1 MNEKEKLEYTKAFID
16 KLANGINPIDNSI
29 IPENDLFNNVR
40 ISRCM
45 HYISSLL
52 DKAIK
57 NCDTENIST
66 NKKSN
71 SNKPI
76 FFAVDD
82 LKTFVFSAVPV
93 PVNYLTKQLNNI
105 LKSKDM
111 IRLHQRNIKDYMLKL
126 GYLELQENQYGVST
140 ARPSQRGI
148 ELGLGLTTIEN
159 SRGDSIAITYNTNAQ
174 RFILENINKIAELR
188 NTGNYN
194 IYSETVSNRGK
205 AWTAEQEQI
214 MIDSFNKG
222 ISLKEIAEKLQR
234 TTYAVQLRLEKLGLI
249 KSDNLTKL

>member
-57 NCDTENIST
+57 DYDTENVAS
-66 NKKSN
+66 NKKLN
-71 SNKPI
+71 NEKPI
-76 FFAVDD
+76 SFSIDD
-82 LKTFVFSAVPV
+82 LKSFVFSETPK
-93 PVNYLTKQLNNI
+93 PVNYITKQLNNF
-105 LKSKDM
+105 LKIKGM

-126 GYLELQENQYGVST
+126 GYLALQDNQYGVST

-148 ELGLGLTTIEN
+148 ELGLGLATIEN
-159 SRGDSIAITYNTNAQ
+159 SRGASIAITYNTNAQ
-174 RFILENINKIAELR
+174 RFILDNINEIAELR
-188 NTGNYN
+188 NAGNYN
-194 IYSETVSNRGK
+194 IYPETVNNRGK
-205 AWTAEQEQI
+205 PWTVEQEQI
-214 MIDSFNKG
+214 AIDLFNKG
-222 ISLKEIAEKLQR
+222 TSLKDIAAKLHR
-234 TTYAVQLRLEKLGLI
+234 TSYAIQLRLEKLGLL
-249 KSDNLTKL
+249 KTEENLS